1 MKILNPL
8 RSTAALSGIAM
19 LIASGTAYSGTAAS
33 TSSGSVANTVQVQQI
48 RNATVK
54 IDFAGTT
61 FLVDPM
67 LSAKGA
73 FPGFPG
79 TYRSELRNPLVDLPF
94 SADEVLKSVEAVVVT
109 HTHTDHWDEAAQK
122 QIPKNMPVFVQNDA
136 DAKTIR
142 GQGFKDVRVLKGTT
156 TFNGVK
162 LSKTGGQHGTDLFYA
177 DPERAQMGGSVMGVV
192 FSAPKAK
199 TVYVAGDTVWRP
211 EVDQAL
217 AQHKPDVVILNTG
230 SALVSGFEE
239 HPIIMGKQDT
249 LQATKSAPKAAIVAV
264 HMDSVNHMSLSR
276 KELREFVQD
285 NKIQDR
291 VVIPEDGE
299 VMKF

>member
-1 MKILNPL
+1 MKVLSPL
-8 RSTAALSGIAM
+8 RSAVALSGIAM
-19 LIASGTAYSGTAAS
+19 LVASGAAYSGTTA
-33 TSSGSVANTVQVQQI
+33 SVANAVTVQQI

-54 IDFAGTT
+54 IDFSGTT

-67 LSAKGA
+67 LSPKG
-73 FPGFPG
+73 GFAGFEG
-79 TYRSELRNPLVDLPF
+79 TYRSELRNPLVKLPF
-94 SADEVLKSVEAVVVT
+94 LADDVLNSVEAVVVT

-122 QIPKNMPVFVQNDA
+122 QIPKNMPVFVQNEV

-142 GQGFKDVRVLKGTT
+142 AQGFKDVRVLKGST

-162 LSKTGGQHGTDLFYA
+162 LSKTGGQHGSDLWFA
-177 DPERAQMGGSVMGVV
+177 DPARSEAMGPVMGVV

-211 EVDQAL
+211 QVDQAL
-217 AQHKPDVVILNTG
+217 KQHKPDVVILNTG
-230 SALVSGFEE
+230 SALMTGWEE

-249 LQATKSAPKAAIVAV
+249 LQATKAAPDAAIVAV
-264 HMDSVNHMSLSR
+264 HMDAVNHMSLSR
-276 KELREFVQD
+276 KELREFVQV
-285 NKIQDR
+285 NKIQQR
-291 VVIPEDGE
+291 VMIPEDGE

>member
-1 MKILNPL
+1 MKVLKTL
-8 RSTAALSGIAM
+8 RHGIALSGIAM
-19 LIASGTAYSGTAAS
+19 LLTSGTAYAVGSDQAAS
-33 TSSGSVANTVQVQQI
+33 MSVQNAVQVQQI

-54 IDFAGTT
+54 IDFSGTT

-67 LSAKGA
+67 LSAKGE

-79 TYRSELRNPLVDLPF
+79 TYRSELRNPLIDLPF
-94 SADEVLKSVEAVVVT
+94 SADQVLDSVEAVVVT

-122 QIPKNMPVFVQNDA
+122 RIPKSMPVFVQNEA

-142 GQGFKDVRVLKGTT
+142 GQGFKDVRVLKGST

-162 LSKTGGQHGTDLFYA
+162 LSKTGGQHGSDLWFA
-177 DPERAQMGGSVMGVV
+177 DPARAEAMGPVMGVV

-217 AQHKPDVVILNTG
+217 KQYKPDVVILNTG
-230 SALVSGFEE
+230 SALMTGFEE
-239 HPIIMGKQDT
+239 HPIIMGKQDA
-249 LQATKSAPKAAIVAV
+249 LHATKAVPNAAIVAV
-264 HMDSVNHMSLSR
+264 HMDSVNHMSLTR
-276 KELREFVQD
+276 KELRAFVQE

-291 VVIPEDGE
+291 VMIPEDGE
-299 VMKF
+299 SMKF

>member
-1 MKILNPL
+1 MKVFNPL
-8 RSTAALSGIAM
+8 RNAVALSGIAM
-19 LIASGTAYSGTAAS
+19 LVASGAAYSGTSAS
-33 TSSGSVANTVQVQQI
+33 TATASVANAVKVQQI

-54 IDFAGTT
+54 IDFSGTT

-67 LSAKGA
+67 LSPKG
-73 FPGFPG
+73 GFSGFEG
-79 TYRSELRNPLVDLPF
+79 TYRSELRNPLVELPF
-94 SADEVLKSVEAVVVT
+94 SADDVLKSVEAVVVT

-122 QIPKNMPVFVQNDA
+122 QIPKNMPVFVQNEV

-142 GQGFKDVRVLKGTT
+142 AQGFKDVRVLKGST

-162 LSKTGGQHGTDLFYA
+162 LSKTGGQHGSDLWFA
-177 DPERAQMGGSVMGVV
+177 DPARSEAMGPVMGVV

-217 AQHKPDVVILNTG
+217 KQHKPDVVILNTG
-230 SALVSGFEE
+230 SALMTGWEE
-239 HPIIMGKQDT
+239 HPIIMGKQDA
-249 LQATKSAPKAAIVAV
+249 LQATKAAPNAAIVAV
-264 HMDSVNHMSLSR
+264 HMDAVNHMSLSR
-276 KELREFVQD
+276 KELREFVQV
-285 NKIQDR
+285 NKIQER
-291 VVIPEDGE
+291 VMIPEDGE

>member
-1 MKILNPL
+1 MKVLNPL
-8 RSTAALSGIAM
+8 RSGIALSGIAM
-19 LIASGTAYSGTAAS
+19 LLACGTAYSGTSDPAAS
-33 TSSGSVANTVQVQQI
+33 TSVANAVQVQQI

-54 IDFAGTT
+54 IDFSGTT

-67 LSAKGA
+67 LSAKGG

-94 SADEVLKSVEAVVVT
+94 SVDEVLNSVEAVVVT

-122 QIPKNMPVFVQNDA
+122 QIPKNMPVFVQNEV

-142 GQGFKDVRVLKGTT
+142 GQGFKDVRVLKDTT

-162 LSKTGGQHGTDLFYA
+162 LSKTGGQHGSDLWFA
-177 DPERAQMGGSVMGVV
+177 DPERAEAMGPVMGVV

-199 TVYVAGDTVWRP
+199 TVYVAGDTIWRP

-217 AQHKPDVVILNTG
+217 KQHKPDVVILNTG
-230 SALVSGFEE
+230 SALMSGFEE

-249 LQATKSAPKAAIVAV
+249 LQATKAAPNAAIVAV
-264 HMDSVNHMSLSR
+264 HMDVVNHMSLSR
-276 KELREFVQD
+276 KELRAFVQE

-291 VVIPEDGE
+291 VMIPEDGE
-299 VMKF
+299 SMKF

>member
-1 MKILNPL
+1 MKALKTL
-8 RSTAALSGIAM
+8 RHSIALSSIAM
-19 LIASGTAYSGTAAS
+19 LVSSGTAFAGTSDQAAS
-33 TSSGSVANTVQVQQI
+33 TSVQNAVQVQQI

-54 IDFAGTT
+54 IDFSGTT

-67 LSAKGA
+67 LSAKGE

-79 TYRSELRNPLVDLPF
+79 TYRSELRNPLIDLPF
-94 SADEVLKSVEAVVVT
+94 SADQVLDSVEAVVVT

-122 QIPKNMPVFVQNDA
+122 RIPKNMPVFVQNEA

-162 LSKTGGQHGTDLFYA
+162 LSKTGGQHGSDLWFA
-177 DPERAQMGGSVMGVV
+177 DPARAEAMGPVMGVV

-217 AQHKPDVVILNTG
+217 KQYKPDVVILNTG
-230 SALVSGFEE
+230 SALMTGFEE
-239 HPIIMGKQDT
+239 HPIIMGKQDA
-249 LQATKSAPKAAIVAV
+249 LHATKAVPNAAIVAV
-264 HMDSVNHMSLSR
+264 HMDSVNHMSLTR
-276 KELREFVQD
+276 KELRAFVQE

-291 VVIPEDGE
+291 VMIPEDGE
-299 VMKF
+299 SMKF

>member
-1 MKILNPL
+1 MKTFNPL
-8 RSTAALSGIAM
+8 RSTIALSGIA
-19 LIASGTAYSGTAAS
+19 LLVACGSAYAGTSASAA
-33 TSSGSVANTVQVQQI
+33 TTSVASSVEVQQI

-67 LSAKGA
+67 LSAKGG

-79 TYRSELRNPLVDLPF
+79 TYRSELRNPLVELPF
-94 SADEVLKSVEAVVVT
+94 SADDVLKGVEAVVVT

-142 GQGFKDVRVLKGTT
+142 GQGFKDVRVLKGTI

-162 LSKTGGQHGTDLFYA
+162 LSRTGGQHGSDLWFA
-177 DPERAQMGGSVMGVV
+177 DPARAEAMGPVMGVV

-217 AQHKPDVVILNTG
+217 AQYKPDVVILNTG
-230 SALVSGFEE
+230 SALMSGFEE

-249 LQATKSAPKAAIVAV
+249 LQATKAAPKAAIVAV

-276 KELREFVQD
+276 KELREFVQE

-291 VVIPEDGE
+291 VMIPEDGE

>member
-1 MKILNPL
+1 MKALKTL
-8 RSTAALSGIAM
+8 RHGIALSGIAM
-19 LIASGTAYSGTAAS
+19 LLTSGTAYAVGSDQAAS
-33 TSSGSVANTVQVQQI
+33 TSAPHAVQVQQI

-54 IDFAGTT
+54 IDFSGTT

-67 LSAKGA
+67 LSAKGE

-79 TYRSELRNPLVDLPF
+79 TYRSELRNPLIDLPF
-94 SADEVLKSVEAVVVT
+94 SADQVLDSVEAVVVT

-122 QIPKNMPVFVQNDA
+122 RIPKSMPVFVQNEA

-142 GQGFKDVRVLKGTT
+142 GQGFKDVRVLKGST

-162 LSKTGGQHGTDLFYA
+162 LSKTGGQHGSDLWFA
-177 DPERAQMGGSVMGVV
+177 DPARAEAMGPVMGVV

-217 AQHKPDVVILNTG
+217 KQYKPDVVILNTG
-230 SALVSGFEE
+230 SALMTGFEE
-239 HPIIMGKQDT
+239 HPIIMGKQDA
-249 LQATKSAPKAAIVAV
+249 LHATKAVPNAAIVAV
-264 HMDSVNHMSLSR
+264 HMDSVNHMSLTR
-276 KELREFVQD
+276 KELRAFVQE

-291 VVIPEDGE
+291 VMIPEDGE
-299 VMKF
+299 SMKF

>member
-217 AQHKPDVVILNTG
+217 AQHRPDVVILNTG

>member
-1 MKILNPL
+1 MKVLAPL
-8 RSTAALSGIAM
+8 MVSLSLGASVPTAWSAPE
-19 LIASGTAYSGTAAS
+19 
-33 TSSGSVANTVQVQQI
+33 TVTDTTVEVQLI

-54 IDFAGTT
+54 IDFSGTT

-67 LSAKGA
+67 LSAKGE

-94 SADEVLKSVEAVVVT
+94 SAKEVLDSVEAVVVT

-122 QIPKNMPVFVQNDA
+122 AIPKDLPVFTQNEA
-136 DAKTIR
+136 DAKMIR
-142 GQGFKDVRVLKGTT
+142 SQGFKDVRVLDGST
-156 TFNGVK
+156 TFKGVK
-162 LSKTGGQHGTDLFYA
+162 LSKTGGQHGTDLWFA
-177 DPERAQMGGSVMGVV
+177 DPVRSEAMGPVMGVV
-192 FSAPKAK
+192 FSAPQTK

-217 AQHKPDVVILNTG
+217 EQHKPDVVILNTG
-230 SALVSGFEE
+230 SALMSGFEQ

-249 LQATKSAPKAAIVAV
+249 LQATKAAPNAAIVAV

-276 KELREFVQD
+276 KELSEFVKGQ
-285 NKIQDR
+285 KIEKS
-291 VVIPEDGE
+291 VLIPADGE
-299 VMKF
+299 SMKF

>member
-1 MKILNPL
+1 MCSMKVLAPL
-8 RSTAALSGIAM
+8 MVSLSLGASVPTAWSAPE
-19 LIASGTAYSGTAAS
+19 
-33 TSSGSVANTVQVQQI
+33 TVTDTTVEVQLI

-54 IDFAGTT
+54 IDFSGTT

-67 LSAKGA
+67 LSAKGE

-94 SADEVLKSVEAVVVT
+94 SAKEVLYSVEAVVVT

-122 QIPKNMPVFVQNDA
+122 AIPKDLPVFTQNEA
-136 DAKTIR
+136 DAKMIR
-142 GQGFKDVRVLKGTT
+142 SQGFKDVRVLDGST
-156 TFNGVK
+156 TFKGVK
-162 LSKTGGQHGTDLFYA
+162 LSKTGGQHGTDLWFA
-177 DPERAQMGGSVMGVV
+177 DPVRSEAMGPVMGVV
-192 FSAPKAK
+192 FSAPQTK

-217 AQHKPDVVILNTG
+217 EQHKPDVVILNTG
-230 SALVSGFEE
+230 SALMSGFEQ

-249 LQATKSAPKAAIVAV
+249 LQATKAAPNAAIVAV

-276 KELREFVQD
+276 KELSEFVKGQ
-285 NKIQDR
+285 KIEKS
-291 VVIPEDGE
+291 VLIPADGE
-299 VMKF
+299 SMKF

>member
-1 MKILNPL
+1 MKVFNPL
-8 RSTAALSGIAM
+8 RSAVALAGIAM
-19 LIASGTAYSGTAAS
+19 SVACGTAYSGSADPAAT
-33 TSSGSVANTVQVQQI
+33 TSEANAVQVQQI

-54 IDFAGTT
+54 IDFSGTT

-67 LSAKGA
+67 LSPKGA

-109 HTHTDHWDEAAQK
+109 HTHTDHWDEAAQQ
-122 QIPKNMPVFVQNDA
+122 QIPKKMPVFVQNEV

-142 GQGFKDVRVLKGTT
+142 GQGFKDVRVLKGTA

-162 LSKTGGQHGTDLFYA
+162 LSKTGGQHGSDLWFA
-177 DPERAQMGGSVMGVV
+177 DPQRAEAMGPVMGVV
-192 FSAPKAK
+192 LSAPKAK
-199 TVYVAGDTVWRP
+199 TVYIAGDTVWRP

-217 AQHKPDVVILNTG
+217 KQHKPDVVILNTG
-230 SALVSGFEE
+230 SALMSGFEE

-249 LQATKSAPKAAIVAV
+249 LQATKAAPKAAIVAV

-276 KELREFVQD
+276 KELREFVEEK
-285 NKIQDR
+285 KIQDR
-291 VVIPEDGE
+291 VMIPEDGE
-299 VMKF
+299 AMKF

>member
-33 TSSGSVANTVQVQQI
+33 TSSGSVAITVQVQQI

>member
-1 MKILNPL
+1 MCSMKVLAPL
-8 RSTAALSGIAM
+8 MVSLSLGASVPTAWSAPE
-19 LIASGTAYSGTAAS
+19 
-33 TSSGSVANTVQVQQI
+33 TVTDTTVEVQLI

-54 IDFAGTT
+54 IDFSGTT

-67 LSAKGA
+67 LSAKGE

-94 SADEVLKSVEAVVVT
+94 SAKEVLDSVEAVVVT

-122 QIPKNMPVFVQNDA
+122 AIPKDLPVFTQNEA
-136 DAKTIR
+136 DAKMIR
-142 GQGFKDVRVLKGTT
+142 SQGFKDVRVLDGST
-156 TFNGVK
+156 TFKGVK
-162 LSKTGGQHGTDLFYA
+162 LSKTGGQHGTDLWFA
-177 DPERAQMGGSVMGVV
+177 DPVRSEAMGPVMGVV
-192 FSAPKAK
+192 FSAPQTK

-217 AQHKPDVVILNTG
+217 EQHKPDVVILNPG
-230 SALVSGFEE
+230 SALMSGFEQ

-249 LQATKSAPKAAIVAV
+249 LQATKAAPNAAIVAV

-276 KELREFVQD
+276 KELSEFVKGQ
-285 NKIQDR
+285 KIEKS
-291 VVIPEDGE
+291 VLIPADGE
-299 VMKF
+299 SMKF